1 MAVSSQLR
9 RATKQ
14 ILKKDGASL
23 LTNCTWTLEAAGGHL
38 NLARAMSTFKGSSV
52 NHVDMAEQRRNVH
65 HNLAFTSDP
74 PVNTKPRKQFDV
86 MKNLVSDIHHSL
98 KRSDALLN
106 EMSVYYFNGEGKF
119 IRPRLTGTMAG
130 AINAHLGLEDKELE
144 RKQRIISMV
153 SEMWHTSS
161 LVHDDVI
168 DHAESRRG
176 CQSVNDK
183 WGAKKSIITGD
194 FVLAVSV
201 QLLADTQNPK
211 VIETMSQ
218 ILSDLVNGEFQQM
231 GNREDDEDRF
241 QLYLDKTFNKTASLM
256 AYSCKSVAELAIPES
271 LTAPSPIPKMAF
283 LYGQNIGLAFQ
294 LIDDWLDFVS
304 SADQLG
310 KPAGADLQLGLATA
324 PVLFASK
331 QFPHL
336 KDLILRQFSV
346 PGDVE
351 RAFETVLKSSGLD
364 ETKRFAK
371 EYATKAISDISELH
385 ESSYKEELRRLAE
398 STVERCS

>member
-1 MAVSSQLR
+1 MATTSPFII
-9 RATKQ
+9 ATKKLLARNGSN
-14 ILKKDGASL
+14 IGSKSGAGK
-23 LTNCTWTLEAAGGHL
+23 CTW
-38 NLARAMSTFKGSSV
+38 NLDGMTVRGMSTLKGSSP
-52 NHVDMAEQRRNVH
+52 EQRRNVH
-65 HNLAFTSDP
+65 HNLAFNSDP
-74 PVNTKPRKQFDV
+74 APKRLNI
-86 MKNLVSDIHHSL
+86 MENLVSDIHHSL

-106 EMSVYYFNGEGKF
+106 EMSMYYFNGEGKF

-130 AINAHLGLEDKELE
+130 AVNCHLGIEGDAELE

-176 CQSVNDK
+176 YQSVNDK
-183 WGAKKSIITGD
+183 WGAKRSIFTGD
-194 FVLAVSV
+194 YVLAVSV
-201 QLLADTQNPK
+201 KLLADTQNPK

-231 GNREDDEDRF
+231 SNREDDEDRF

-256 AYSCKSVAELAIPES
+256 AYSCKSVAELAVPE
-271 LTAPSPIPKMAF
+271 TRPPSPIPHWAF
-283 LYGQNIGLAFQ
+283 KYGENIGLAFQ
-294 LIDDWLDFVS
+294 LIDDWLDFVA

-310 KPAGADLQLGLATA
+310 KPAGADLKLGLATA
-324 PVLFASK
+324 PVLFAK
-331 QFPHL
+331 KEFPEL
-336 KDLILRQFSV
+336 ADLINRNFKIE
-346 PGDVE
+346 GDVE
-351 RAFETVLKSSGLD
+351 KAFETVLKSSGLA

-371 EYATKAISDISELH
+371 EYATKAISDIKDLR
-385 ESSYKEELRRLAE
+385 ESSYKDELRRLAE

>member
-1 MAVSSQLR
+1 
-9 RATKQ
+9 
-14 ILKKDGASL
+14 
-23 LTNCTWTLEAAGGHL
+23 
-38 NLARAMSTFKGSSV
+38 
-52 NHVDMAEQRRNVH
+52 
-65 HNLAFTSDP
+65 
-74 PVNTKPRKQFDV
+74 

-331 QFPHL
+331 QFPRL

-371 EYATKAISDISELH
+371 EYATKAISDISELQ

>member
-1 MAVSSQLR
+1 MAVSNPFR
-9 RATKQ
+9 KATQQ
-14 ILKKDGASL
+14 ILARDGAISL
-23 LTNCTWTLEAAGGHL
+23 IPSCTWTLD
-38 NLARAMSTFKGSSV
+38 NVFRSMSTFKGPSSGYV
-52 NHVDMAEQRRNVH
+52 ERAAEQRRNVH

-74 PVNTKPRKQFDV
+74 PVNNPPRKQFDV
-86 MKNLVSDIHHSL
+86 MKSLVSDIHHSL
-98 KRSDALLN
+98 KRSDSLLN
-106 EMSVYYFNGEGKF
+106 EMAVYYFNGEGKF

-130 AINAHLGLEDKELE
+130 AVNCHLGLEDEDIE

-176 CQSVNDK
+176 FQSVNDK
-183 WGAKKSIITGD
+183 WGVKRSIFTGD
-194 FVLAVSV
+194 YVLAVSV
-201 QLLADTQNPK
+201 KLLADTRNPK

-231 GNREDDEDRF
+231 GNRMDDEDRF

-256 AYSCKSVAELAIPES
+256 AYSCKSVAELAVPETMAGPS
-271 LTAPSPIPKMAF
+271 LPNMAF
-283 LYGQNIGLAFQ
+283 MYGQNIGLAFQ

-336 KDLILRQFSV
+336 KDLILRQFRN

-371 EYATKAISDISELH
+371 EYATKAISDISELR